1 VWSLLREHIPPLA
14 ARVLFL
20 SGAGPGDRVYEEALA
35 TGVRILA
42 KPFDFA
48 ELAAS
53 LDEVV
58 RGA

>member
-1 VWSLLREHIPPLA
+1 
-14 ARVLFL
+14 VLFL